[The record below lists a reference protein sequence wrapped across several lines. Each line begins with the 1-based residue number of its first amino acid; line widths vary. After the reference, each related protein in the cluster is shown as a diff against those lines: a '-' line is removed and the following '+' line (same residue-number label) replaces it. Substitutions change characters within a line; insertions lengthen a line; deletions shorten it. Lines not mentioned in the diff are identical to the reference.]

1 MFIALSI
8 IVKTKILLRKNR
20 KPTLKELHVENNH
33 YLNLLSGKVLTVPP
47 TSLVDSARISFTILE
62 FVDKFVK

>member
-8 IVKTKILLRKNR
+8 IVKTKILLPKNSN
-20 KPTLKELHVENNH
+20 PTLKELHVAHNH
-33 YLNLLSGKVLTVPP
+33 YLNFLSGKGLTVPP
-47 TSLVDSARISFTILE
+47 TSLVDSAHISFTILE